1 MIGWMWRRAKRVWQK
16 IHPRPANMPAVFS
29 VRVREIEPSD
39 LDGIIDLLTAGFW
52 RNPRSYWVGIMQRLS
67 MHRTPEGF
75 PKYGYML
82 ENDGAP
88 VGVLLMIFSARTV
101 NGVTTLWGNESSYY
115 VEPLFRFYASLLVRR
130 AHRYKDVTYLDLTA
144 SIHTWTT
151 LAAQGYKRIAEGVF
165 FSVPAFCR
173 SLPRCRI
180 REVNGAFLDDRL
192 DQSESDLLVAHANY
206 GRCISVICEHDD
218 AVYPFVFAVHRRYGI
233 AFAFLVY
240 SRNQTDFVRFAGA
253 LGRFLIKRRIPVVV
267 LDADSRIGDLPGRHS
282 AQGFKYWLGKEAPRR
297 GDLAYTEIAMFG

>member
-82 ENDGAP
+82 E
-88 VGVLLMIFSARTV
+88 
-101 NGVTTLWGNESSYY
+101 
-115 VEPLFRFYASLLVRR
+115 
-130 AHRYKDVTYLDLTA
+130 KDVTYLDLTA